1 MGDPNC
7 YNNAYL
13 DNCYACPN
21 GNSTSI
27 DGTSPAFT
35 GKNCVVNVA
44 RHKRINRQ
52 SRMSSSMGLLKR
64 RSMVVSKQI
73 GQGAPMNGGGVY
85 PVGTIAS
92 FIQVGG
98 PGDKW
103 GSIQKSTPSRGACY
117 NMGRLR
123 NRTANKNNSGVD
135 RKHGSYQRYLARR
148 VGGVLRKEITIDHFL
163 QPSKP
168 VYMGQQRKRARGGL
182 TQVVTACYNKGMTS
196 GNRNLRATCTDSE
209 TGSTT
214 RACSNR
220 IPSEAALLKA
230 GGGGQAPSAGG
241 GWALP
246 GAPCNQPAYIAL
258 TSGDCGNPGVCV
270 AGKCKCCSN

>member
-7 YNNAYL
+7 YDNSYL
-13 DNCYACPN
+13 NGCYTCPN

-44 RHKRINRQ
+44 RHKRINKQ

-73 GQGAPMNGGGVY
+73 GQGAPMNGGKNH

-103 GSIQKSTPSRGACY
+103 GSIQKSTPNRAACY

-123 NRTANKNNSGVD
+123 NRTAYKNNSGVD
-135 RKHGSYQRYLARR
+135 RKHGSYQRYLSRR
-148 VGGVLRKEITIDHFL
+148 VGGVLRKEITIDHHM
-163 QPSKP
+163 PIKP
-168 VYMGQQRKRARGGL
+168 AYVGQQRKRARGGL
-182 TQVVTACYNKGMTS
+182 TQVVTACNNKGMTS
-196 GNRNLRATCTDSE
+196 GNLNLRATCTDGES
-209 TGSTT
+209 GNTT

-220 IPSEAALLKA
+220 IPSEAAIYAAVNGSPTNNSDTKFKNGIYCTL
-230 GGGGQAPSAGG
+230 
-241 GWALP
+241 
-246 GAPCNQPAYIAL
+246 PAYRKL

-270 AGKCKCCSN
+270 AGSCRCCGK

>member
-73 GQGAPMNGGGVY
+73 GQGAPMYGDINHVS
-85 PVGTIAS
+85 GTVAS
-92 FIQVGG
+92 FTQVGG

-103 GSIQKSTPSRGACY
+103 GSIQKSTARRAICY
-117 NMGRLR
+117 NMGHLR
-123 NRTANKNNSGVD
+123 NRTAYRNNSGVD
-135 RKHGSYQRYLARR
+135 RKHGSYQRYLSRR
-148 VGGVLRKEITIDHFL
+148 VGGVLRKEITIDHYK
-163 QPSKP
+163 QMEYKP
-168 VYMGQQRKRARGGL
+168 VYKGQQRKRARGGL
-182 TQVVTACYNKGMTS
+182 AQVVTACNNKGMTS
-196 GNRNLRATCTDSE
+196 GNRNLRATCADSE

-214 RACSNR
+214 RACTNR
-220 IPSEAALLKA
+220 IPSFNALVAA
-230 GGGGQAPSAGG
+230 GGGVNAN
-241 GWALP
+241 GWSQP
-246 GAPCNQPAYIAL
+246 GAPCNQPAYRAL